1 MLANATSEIVVAKGE
16 DVVMP
21 ISPRIYV
28 KACIN
33 GARTPDQHPNLP
45 VSPGQLA
52 AEALAVHRAG
62 AKAVHMHPKT
72 PEGVDSLDP
81 AVVDAA
87 VIAVR
92 HAVPGLPLGVTTGY
106 WALPDADA
114 RLRAVDGWSE
124 LPDFASVNWHE
135 PGSERLA
142 ELLLSRGVG
151 VEVGIFHAE
160 AAASWAASEMARHC
174 MRVMIELQGDAD
186 TATADDLLSQVMA
199 ARSPAP
205 VLLHGLD
212 ESCWP
217 LLEHAGVRGVQA
229 RIGLEDTVHMPD
241 GSTPAGNAELVAA
254 AVALLSR

>member
-1 MLANATSEIVVAKGE
+1 
-16 DVVMP
+16 MP
-21 ISPRIYV
+21 SRTYV

-45 VSPGQLA
+45 VTPDQLA
-52 AEALAVHRAG
+52 SEALAAHRAG

-72 PEGVDSLDP
+72 ADGVDSLVP

-87 VIAVR
+87 VSAAR

-114 RLRAVDGWSE
+114 RLRAVDGWSV

-135 PGSERLA
+135 PGSDELA
-142 ELLLSRGVG
+142 RLLLGKGLG

-160 AAASWAASEMARHC
+160 AAASWAASEIAAHC
-174 MRVMIELQGDAD
+174 MRVMIELPRDGD

-199 ARSPAP
+199 AGSPAP

-217 LLEHAGVRGVQA
+217 LLEHAGKRGLQT
-229 RIGLEDTVHMPD
+229 RIGLEDTVRLPD
-241 GSTPAGNAELVAA
+241 GSTPSGNADLVSA
-254 AVALLSR
+254 AVALLSQ